1 MANNAADSLHIEKLV
16 DATSF
21 QVWKFQVTIIFK
33 SQKSWNV
40 VNGEESKPENDGKAT
55 EAWLK
60 KDTDAQRIIVTTI
73 DKKLIT
79 MILNCETSS
88 QMFSKLCSLFEGQK
102 EQKMTDLYNDFFL
115 YKYKKGQD
123 MTSFVSEM
131 ENIVHKLKSLGQEIT
146 DEMVISRLLVALPD
160 YLKHF
165 PTAWDST
172 PSSEKTLDNLTV
184 RLIKEEARRSSAETE
199 TVPVAF
205 KAGSFQR
212 KSASKSGAISK
223 RCFVCNGP
231 HIARFCPNKNR
242 NRSSGP
248 LVVCTICKRTNH
260 SEDDCYFRNKPSK
273 NSEKV
278 AFLSFDNI
286 GSKEQFIIDS
296 GCTQHMCKDRKFFSS
311 LVEKEEAI
319 NTAKHEETIVS
330 QGSGNLE
337 TEEFMLKNSL
347 YIPQLTSNLISV
359 NSITKND
366 GVVVFTKKDVKI
378 LKNDEVVLKGMKQPN
393 GLYTVD
399 ASPVTS
405 SKSAFL
411 AKKENAVDL
420 HKKMGHPSIDSM
432 KRMLSL
438 VDGINLQEKD
448 LKDLPTVCEVC
459 VKAKQTRF
467 PFKTNRE
474 RATRPLQILHTDVIG
489 PIETETWDGKR
500 YILSVLDDATQFAS
514 VFLMRRKS
522 EAFDFIKNFVVEA
535 EAQHK
540 QVVSKIRSDNGGEFS
555 SDEMKRWCKQR
566 GIRQDQG
573 ISHTPQLNGR
583 AERLGRTIMSRVRA
597 LLLDSGMKD
606 EMWGEA
612 AQTAAYLMNRTPSST
627 IDVTPAEKWFG
638 NRPNVSK
645 IHVFG
650 CIAYAKKLGHLKKL
664 EPRSEKLYLV
674 GYTPVGYRLWNPATR
689 KIVNARDVIFSA
701 ENSVKTSTTSRA
713 QVNIWNVDQGEEE
726 EESPHESDLENI
738 QNGEDGSSHD
748 SDSAEIQ
755 DDPKK
760 RKTSLRPQRDRKIPQ
775 KYDDFVLLSYKQAI
789 SGPDKDKWAEAIEEE
804 MRSLQKNRT
813 WKLVDENSVQNQDVL
828 SSRWVF
834 RVKDNGKHKARLVI
848 RGCEQDSSYELE
860 EIFSPV
866 VSANS
871 LRTMFALAA
880 AKNFHIYKF
889 DVKTAF
895 LHGELKGDVFMK
907 MPEGFEVPGKLCKL
921 EKALYGLKCS
931 PMIWNEKFSR
941 TLKMKGFEEVK
952 AERCLFRNVS
962 GSVMVSIYVDD
973 GLVIGK
979 DQDELIQVLAS
990 LKEEFDMTIEENP
1003 SFFLG
1008 MEISRDSSG
1017 IKLSQEK
1024 YLRSVLQKFRMS
1036 DAKPVVTPGYENK
1049 IYDRSEEEIKYPY
1062 REAVGSLLHLSS
1074 RTRPDISNA
1083 VNIVSRHIEHP
1094 CKEDVE
1100 ALKRILRYLAGTPSR
1115 GIKFSSVGD
1124 VQKIDGYS
1132 DSDYAGDQDT
1142 RRSTSGYIILFA
1154 GGPISD

>member
-1 MANNAADSLHIEKLV
+1 
-16 DATSF
+16 
-21 QVWKFQVTIIFK
+21 
-33 SQKSWNV
+33 
-40 VNGEESKPENDGKAT
+40 
-55 EAWLK
+55 
-60 KDTDAQRIIVTTI
+60 
-73 DKKLIT
+73 
-79 MILNCETSS
+79 
-88 QMFSKLCSLFEGQK
+88 
-102 EQKMTDLYNDFFL
+102 
-115 YKYKKGQD
+115 
-123 MTSFVSEM
+123 
-131 ENIVHKLKSLGQEIT
+131 
-146 DEMVISRLLVALPD
+146 
-160 YLKHF
+160 
-165 PTAWDST
+165 
-172 PSSEKTLDNLTV
+172 
-184 RLIKEEARRSSAETE
+184 
-199 TVPVAF
+199 
-205 KAGSFQR
+205 
-212 KSASKSGAISK
+212 
-223 RCFVCNGP
+223 
-231 HIARFCPNKNR
+231 
-242 NRSSGP
+242 
-248 LVVCTICKRTNH
+248 
-260 SEDDCYFRNKPSK
+260 
-273 NSEKV
+273 
-278 AFLSFDNI
+278 
-286 GSKEQFIIDS
+286 
-296 GCTQHMCKDRKFFSS
+296 
-311 LVEKEEAI
+311 
-319 NTAKHEETIVS
+319 
-330 QGSGNLE
+330 
-337 TEEFMLKNSL
+337 
-347 YIPQLTSNLISV
+347 
-359 NSITKND
+359 
-366 GVVVFTKKDVKI
+366 
-378 LKNDEVVLKGMKQPN
+378 
-393 GLYTVD
+393 
-399 ASPVTS
+399 
-405 SKSAFL
+405 
-411 AKKENAVDL
+411 
-420 HKKMGHPSIDSM
+420 
-432 KRMLSL
+432 
-438 VDGINLQEKD
+438 
-448 LKDLPTVCEVC
+448 
-459 VKAKQTRF
+459 
-467 PFKTNRE
+467 
-474 RATRPLQILHTDVIG
+474 
-489 PIETETWDGKR
+489 
-500 YILSVLDDATQFAS
+500 
-514 VFLMRRKS
+514 
-522 EAFDFIKNFVVEA
+522 
-535 EAQHK
+535 
-540 QVVSKIRSDNGGEFS
+540 
-555 SDEMKRWCKQR
+555 
-566 GIRQDQG
+566 
-573 ISHTPQLNGR
+573 
-583 AERLGRTIMSRVRA
+583 
-597 LLLDSGMKD
+597 
-606 EMWGEA
+606 
-612 AQTAAYLMNRTPSST
+612 
-627 IDVTPAEKWFG
+627 
-638 NRPNVSK
+638 
-645 IHVFG
+645 
-650 CIAYAKKLGHLKKL
+650 
-664 EPRSEKLYLV
+664 
-674 GYTPVGYRLWNPATR
+674 
-689 KIVNARDVIFSA
+689 
-701 ENSVKTSTTSRA
+701 
-713 QVNIWNVDQGEEE
+713 
-726 EESPHESDLENI
+726 
-738 QNGEDGSSHD
+738 
-748 SDSAEIQ
+748 
-755 DDPKK
+755 
-760 RKTSLRPQRDRKIPQ
+760 
-775 KYDDFVLLSYKQAI
+775 
-789 SGPDKDKWAEAIEEE
+789 

-1154 GGPISD
+1154 GGPIGWCSRRQPIVALSSTEAEYIAAADCCKEVMYLCSVIEELINAKIQVCLMVDNQSSISLIKTGVVNRRSKHIDVRYHYIFEKFQSGDIDVKYCSTDCQVADMLTKPLGKVKFEKHANFVMST